1 MNHIAKTGII
11 EYINTQTEANKND
24 VIFHFLLITQ
34 ILAKQQFYKK
44 KNNNDFCLHIK
55 NKLFVS

>member
-24 VIFHFLLITQ
+24 IIFHFLLITQ

-44 KNNNDFCLHIK
+44 KTTMI
-55 NKLFVS
+55 FVYTLKTNYS